1 MYCVQEGAVADEGWV
16 EPAVDHGHPNVH
28 TGARILYGV
37 GRARTTFQR
46 HADVSGTAV
55 ERTFTVAASATVNV
69 RSTDVGALVHLT
81 CPRLSFCISA
91 AIVLA
96 DATTIFLAAPA
107 MSHRHELQ
115 PSHLRLGTRPRA
127 AVTPPTPEFLGR
139 FRPSKGSR
147 CVCVKS

>member
-1 MYCVQEGAVADEGWV
+1 MAWAVRGPHFNATRTGQWNSGAHIGC
-16 EPAVDHGHPNVH
+16 HIH
-28 TGARILYGV
+28 
-37 GRARTTFQR
+37 RA
-46 HADVSGTAV
+46 A
-55 ERTFTVAASATVNV
+55 ATVNV

-115 PSHLRLGTRPRA
+115 PSHLRLGRPRS
-127 AVTPPTPEFLGR
+127 
-139 FRPSKGSR
+139 RPRRHRNS
-147 CVCVKS
+147 